1 MNSCHV
7 LSSLSTG
14 IRCHSSPSSYIATC
28 TYSLDGR
35 HTFDSF
41 YKSKISEEIPGL
53 PWESVNATVRT
64 ILLLIFR
71 PPSAPFVQAWCF
83 FGLASEALG
92 RDVAHD
98 EFLEKCP
105 VGTSETSIDLRIPL
119 WFLSEL
125 KSHWRRL
132 RDILSADAYEQKR
145 KELKQCFD
153 LVLVVLAHIDQLAEA
168 GDAELSLVILSVHV
182 LMYLIHDIFDSAKL
196 LKTCLESKSTQL
208 LVRRMLKNGWCRK
221 RLNFIKSTSMFYP
234 TLYFMSSFRPPQGE
248 HEDHQ
253 SCTPAKCFVTTG
265 LVDPFHRTNSCKC
278 QDVVVPLEEVLK
290 IVGAGG
296 IPLIRIGRSPSEEI
310 SLEVVPYTRTTR
322 FTAISH
328 VWADRQLGS
337 ATNGLPTCQVEYLG
351 SMLAALPR
359 QVGDWRLRD
368 WLPQRSPTSDP
379 IEPPSRTYELFWL
392 DTFCIPQDSQHAEL
406 KYKAIGSM
414 NLIYAAAAQ
423 TLVFD
428 SRPTE
433 ARCGATSFFAG
444 PWWPAV
450 LLCPNR

>member
-1 MNSCHV
+1 MYCLPYPQASDV
-7 LSSLSTG
+7 TPL
-14 IRCHSSPSSYIATC
+14 RAPYIATC

-35 HTFDSF
+35 YTFDSF
-41 YKSKISEEIPGL
+41 YESKISEELPGL
-53 PWESVNATVRT
+53 PWGSVNATVRI
-64 ILLLIFR
+64 ILQLAFR
-71 PPSAPFVQAWCF
+71 PPSAPIVQSWFF

-125 KSHWRRL
+125 KARWRRL
-132 RDILSADAYEQKR
+132 RDTLSTDAYEQKR

-182 LMYLIHDIFDSAKL
+182 LMYLIYDIFDSAKL
-196 LKTCLESKSTQL
+196 LKTCLKSKSTQL

-234 TLYFMSSFRPPQGE
+234 TLYFMSSFRPPQGK
-248 HEDHQ
+248 HENHQ

-290 IVGAGG
+290 IVAAGAFDGEPLAGG
-296 IPLIRIGRSPSEEI
+296 RAGVRTRDHVQRAG
-310 SLEVVPYTRTTR
+310 EVLAGER
-322 FTAISH
+322 F
-328 VWADRQLGS
+328 R
-337 ATNGLPTCQVEYLG
+337 
-351 SMLAALPR
+351 R
-359 QVGDWRLRD
+359 GDDIL
-368 WLPQRSPTSDP
+368 
-379 IEPPSRTYELFWL
+379 
-392 DTFCIPQDSQHAEL
+392 
-406 KYKAIGSM
+406 
-414 NLIYAAAAQ
+414 
-423 TLVFD
+423 
-428 SRPTE
+428 
-433 ARCGATSFFAG
+433 GATLGDDVSAKTAG
-444 PWWPAV
+444 TGAEV
-450 LLCPNR
+450 DDVVGMADGVFVMLDDKNGVA

>member
-1 MNSCHV
+1 
-7 LSSLSTG
+7 
-14 IRCHSSPSSYIATC
+14 
-28 TYSLDGR
+28 
-35 HTFDSF
+35 
-41 YKSKISEEIPGL
+41 
-53 PWESVNATVRT
+53 
-64 ILLLIFR
+64 
-71 PPSAPFVQAWCF
+71 
-83 FGLASEALG
+83 
-92 RDVAHD
+92 
-98 EFLEKCP
+98 
-105 VGTSETSIDLRIPL
+105 
-119 WFLSEL
+119 
-125 KSHWRRL
+125 
-132 RDILSADAYEQKR
+132 
-145 KELKQCFD
+145 LKQCFD

-182 LMYLIHDIFDSAKL
+182 LMYLIYDIFDSAKL
-196 LKTCLESKSTQL
+196 LKTCLKSKSTQL

-234 TLYFMSSFRPPQGE
+234 TLYFMSSFRPPQGK
-248 HEDHQ
+248 HENHQ

-290 IVGAGG
+290 IVAAGG

-379 IEPPSRTYELFWL
+379 IEPPSANAK
-392 DTFCIPQDSQHAEL
+392 SQPILAWR
-406 KYKAIGSM
+406 
-414 NLIYAAAAQ
+414 
-423 TLVFD
+423 V
-428 SRPTE
+428 
-433 ARCGATSFFAG
+433 ARLG
-444 PWWPAV
+444 
-450 LLCPNR
+450 